1 MNVRSIMSGS
11 RTLGLAVALGVMLV
25 FSAGPAVAFLQKTTV
40 RGTIGADIGG
50 IWLALHDL
58 APSFRVRVDR
68 IEGDSVMPFRV
79 AEVGPEAA
87 RVVGAR
93 GGVVISELIDPK
105 AGGKYGIFEG
115 DIITKVNTAQVRSL
129 ADYDK
134 AISGIKKYGL
144 IMIRRPSLASTR
156 ARLLKIRYRPV
167 EGEVDGTSAI
177 VGEDINVHV
186 KDVVFPFNEQLERS
200 VRKRELWSPSE
211 ADLKKLAATWHE
223 LVAPKRATFVG
234 GDFEVIDAGA
244 YDPTQRKDVE
254 LEDTIFAIIANMAG
268 NPLTGGGSVIG
279 IYGIRET
286 GLGKLSGSYVE
297 ATLASAP
304 FPISVDFNGTFRMI
318 RLADYSTKDVDA
330 ARAKRAAEV
339 KGEQAKV
346 RLAPDLPPPG
356 K

>member
-1 MNVRSIMSGS
+1 MNVHSIMSGS
-11 RTLGLAVALGVMLV
+11 RTLGLAVALGFMLV
-25 FSAGPAVAFLQKTTV
+25 FSAGPAGAFLQETTV

-79 AEVGPEAA
+79 AEAGPETAQ
-87 RVVGAR
+87 VVGAR
-93 GGVVISELIDPK
+93 GGVVISQLIDPK

-177 VGEDINVHV
+177 VGEDISVHA
-186 KDVVFPFNEQLERS
+186 KDVVLPFSEQLEKS

-211 ADLKKLAATWHE
+211 ADLKNLATTWHE

-234 GDFEVIDAGA
+234 GDFEVIGAAA

-254 LEDTIFAIIANMAG
+254 LEDTSFAIIANMAG